1 MGLKHHPQ
9 QHFAGGGEVG
19 AGDDEVGDAGLG
31 IEVVVDH
38 DAGRGVLADD
48 VAEGPHALELA
59 VVTHDDEVGSFHDGA
74 HLLFVTFINKD
85 FIRARN
91 PLEEVGED
99 VRCHDMDVGFGVV
112 AMEP

>member
-1 MGLKHHPQ
+1 MGLKYHSQ

-19 AGDDEVGDAGLG
+19 AGDDEVGDVRFR
-31 IEVVVDH
+31 IEMVVNH
-38 DAGRGVLADD
+38 DAGCGVVADD
-48 VAEGPHALELA
+48 IAEGGHALELA
-59 VVTHDDEVGSFHDGA
+59 VVAHDDEVGSFHDGA

-85 FIRARN
+85 FIRTRN